1 MKEKIFLI
9 ARLLVRLDESL
20 KKLDLKDRLDMLVH
34 TVVFWLKNDLSDRNK
49 STFFKEVA
57 TLGTISSVEDFH
69 LGTPAETPKRPVID
83 DSYDC
88 VLTVV
93 LKDLAAHDQ
102 YQVDPIHRTFIA
114 ACSSFWERVVIYDA
128 D

>member
-1 MKEKIFLI
+1 
-9 ARLLVRLDESL
+9 
-20 KKLDLKDRLDMLVH
+20 MLVH
-34 TVVFWLKNDLSDRNK
+34 TVIFWLKNDLSDENK

-88 VLTVV
+88 AITVV
-93 LKDLAAHDQ
+93 LKDLAAQDQ
-102 YQVDPIHRTFIA
+102 YQIDPIHHQFIDK
-114 ACSSFWERVVIYDA
+114 CS
-128 D
+128 

>member
-1 MKEKIFLI
+1 
-9 ARLLVRLDESL
+9 
-20 KKLDLKDRLDMLVH
+20 MLVH
-34 TVVFWLKNDLSDRNK
+34 TVILWLKNDLSDEDR

-57 TLGTISSVEDFH
+57 TLGTIPSVEDFH
-69 LGTPAETPKRPVID
+69 LGTPAQTPKRPVID

-88 VLTVV
+88 AVTVV
-93 LKDLAAHDQ
+93 LKDLSAQEQ
-102 YQVDPIHRTFIA
+102 YQIDPIHQAFID